1 LIQMC
6 CMSNGSTHLS
16 AWVSHETK
24 QRFGA
29 LAEGLGLSE
38 SVLLKRSVQLM
49 LLSTDATSAGTLAPV
64 AKVPRDLRL
73 YVRLRPADHLL
84 LKERAAARGMAA
96 ATYVATLTRPHLNA
110 VTPLPDRELDELKCA
125 VAALGF
131 VGRNLNQI
139 ARAANQDAAL
149 YGPSLSD
156 LRALLRALEG
166 LRDHFKAVLKAN
178 AESWE
183 SGHAET
189 NR

>member
-1 LIQMC
+1 
-6 CMSNGSTHLS
+6 MSKGSTHLS
-16 AWVSHETK
+16 TWVSQETK

-38 SVLLKRSVQLM
+38 SALLKRSVQLM
-49 LLSTDATSAGTLAPV
+49 LLSADATSAATIGPATKA
-64 AKVPRDLRL
+64 PRDLRL
-73 YVRLRPADHLL
+73 YVRLCSADHLL
-84 LKERAAARGMAA
+84 LKERAAARGMAP
-96 ATYVATLTRPHLNA
+96 ATYVAILTRSHLHA
-110 VTPLPDRELDELKCA
+110 VTPLPDRELDELKRA
-125 VAALGF
+125 VAALGL

-139 ARAANQDAAL
+139 ARAANQGVAL
-149 YGPSLSD
+149 GGPSLSD

-166 LRDHFKAVLKAN
+166 LRDHFKAVLTAN